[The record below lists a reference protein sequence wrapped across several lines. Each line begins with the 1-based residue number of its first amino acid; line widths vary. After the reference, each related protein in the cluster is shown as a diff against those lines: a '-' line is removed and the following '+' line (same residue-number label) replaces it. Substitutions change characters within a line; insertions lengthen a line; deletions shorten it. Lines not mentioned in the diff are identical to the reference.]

1 MQHLITRSKVSP
13 FFREP
18 YIINGYRQT
27 DISIWQCIK
36 YAFVVHNDCGNFW
49 THFIPFLLW
58 IVWLPYMS
66 CRLDLSDPFWYP
78 LLTLWLGQ
86 ATVFLTSSIAHL
98 FGCKSKLYRNIC
110 FMIDYHGISSYM
122 MGGSL
127 AYYFYERPLE
137 ESLFDYKW
145 TFIWT
150 NVIVNLS
157 ATLMCCLSRFYLR
170 KYRFIVR
177 IGSYIIPF
185 IVSGFPFHF
194 RLLLYMING
203 NETVPMDIT
212 THLLIYFLTLTMVFF
227 FVSRIPERFSPGKF
241 DYFFHSHQLFHVT
254 SVVLCFIQLYTVQLN
269 AQLYYSTL
277 TYSDYYVGSFNS
289 TIFPFF
295 IFFFIGLLIIAIL
308 VHLYLSDEF
317 KIIKIN

>member
-1 MQHLITRSKVSP
+1 MQHLVTRSKVSP

-78 LLTLWLGQ
+78 LLTLWLGHVI
-86 ATVFLTSSIAHL
+86 TFLTSSIAHL
-98 FGCKSKLYRNIC
+98 FGCKSKLYRKIC
-110 FMIDYHGISSYM
+110 FIIDYHGISSNM

-127 AYYFYERPLE
+127 ACYFYERPLR

-157 ATLMCCLSRFYLR
+157 ATLMCCLSFFSLQ
-170 KYRFIVR
+170 KYRFIVQ
-177 IGSYIIPF
+177 ISSYIIQYM
-185 IVSGFPFHF
+185 VSFFPFYSN
-194 RLLLYMING
+194 LLLYMING
-203 NETVPMDIT
+203 NETVPLNIP

-254 SVVLCFIQLYTVQLN
+254 SVVLCFIQLYTVQLD
-269 AQLYYSTL
+269 AKLYYSTL
-277 TYSDYYVGSFNS
+277 TYSDYYVGSFDS
-289 TIFPFF
+289 TFFPFF

-317 KIIKIN
+317 KINKIN